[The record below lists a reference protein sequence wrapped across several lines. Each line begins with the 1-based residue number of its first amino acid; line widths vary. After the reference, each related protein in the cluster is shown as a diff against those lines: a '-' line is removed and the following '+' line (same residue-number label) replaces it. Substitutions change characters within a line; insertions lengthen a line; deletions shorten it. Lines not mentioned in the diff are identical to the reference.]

1 VKSSSGFTCDQ
12 SVIVLGPLALG
23 VVVAVAVPVGVP
35 LAVAVAVVVP
45 VGVPLA
51 VAVAV
56 VVAVVVAVGVAP
68 SSRKSTSG
76 LPHHASLERAWRA
89 GVEVAVGLP
98 PPKLSPEQAIIVIL
112 MKSRSSDRAKAGP
125 VFLQRT
131 TKSVLEDICIRNA
144 P

>member
-1 VKSSSGFTCDQ
+1 M
-12 SVIVLGPLALG
+12 VLGPLAVG
-23 VVVAVAVPVGVP
+23 VVVTVAVGVPLAVPVAVAVAVPV
-35 LAVAVAVVVP
+35 AVAVAVP
-45 VGVPLA
+45 VA

-56 VVAVVVAVGVAP
+56 PVVVAVGVAP